1 MDAATRMSLV
11 LAAVNAAGPA
21 NGDPNYV
28 FAVADKAAQI
38 MNMTQD
44 GSPVAEL
51 LSQMEQ
57 VKPFVATVL
66 SVRREMPS
74 TRGVLTF
81 KAAKTTKPDKV
92 NKDAISGEDLAPG
105 VEQAR
110 TQRTDAPMGA
120 GLAKKLQSLTG
131 YEVLLYIGH
140 EQFVKNGDTLKMRV
154 VLHAEPIG
162 LSDDP
167 EAQAA
172 KAAYDARMLAKA
184 AA

>member
-1 MDAATRMSLV
+1 MDAATRMNVV

-21 NGDPNYV
+21 DGDPNYV
-28 FAVADKAAQI
+28 FRVADKAAQI

-44 GSPVAEL
+44 GSPVADL
-51 LSQMEQ
+51 LTQMEQ

-66 SVRREMPS
+66 GIRKERAS

-81 KAAKTTKPDKV
+81 KAAKTSKPDKV
-92 NKDAISGEDLAPG
+92 NQDAITGADLAPG

-120 GLAKKLQSLTG
+120 GLARKLQSLTG

-154 VLHAEPIG
+154 VLHAEPIS

-167 EAQAA
+167 EAVAA
-172 KAAYDARMLAKA
+172 KAAYDAQQAAKA
-184 AA
+184 A